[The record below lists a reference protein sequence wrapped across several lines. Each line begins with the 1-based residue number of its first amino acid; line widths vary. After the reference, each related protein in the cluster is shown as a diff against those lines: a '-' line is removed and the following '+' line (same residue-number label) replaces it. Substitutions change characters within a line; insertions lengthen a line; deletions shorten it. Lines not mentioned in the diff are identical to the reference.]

1 MWGKS
6 DWTLA
11 NKIRVFIS
19 IFPAGMA
26 TLKMHKLKITFKLI
40 SEINRGRVEE
50 GKGETVS
57 ECDAIQLNLACQKR
71 INNVVS
77 LCLAAALY
85 STFAFVWFYVLPLP
99 LCVRVTMCTQH
110 ESKGIGGRRGECSL
124 LIAVCLLIFIASDDP
139 PRDRQQQIL
148 MLFSCSYFTCNH
160 TQPPGPGP
168 DLVTA
173 PGLHTRTRAET
184 YTLTHKCRE
193 NESQV
198 SWLFTLRFLRYS

>member
-1 MWGKS
+1 M
-6 DWTLA
+6 L
-11 NKIRVFIS
+11 
-19 IFPAGMA
+19 
-26 TLKMHKLKITFKLI
+26 
-40 SEINRGRVEE
+40 
-50 GKGETVS
+50 
-57 ECDAIQLNLACQKR
+57 
-71 INNVVS
+71 S
-77 LCLAAALY
+77 LCLAAPYA
-85 STFAFVWFYVLPLP
+85 TFAFVWFYVPPLP

-110 ESKGIGGRRGECSL
+110 ESKGMAEGGARGECTL

-184 YTLTHKCRE
+184 HTHTHTCRE
-193 NESQV
+193 HESQV

>member
-1 MWGKS
+1 MLSLSLSLSRCCPLCNICICLVLCAPFTVMRQGYHVY
-6 DWTLA
+6 A
-11 NKIRVFIS
+11 
-19 IFPAGMA
+19 A
-26 TLKMHKLKITFKLI
+26 
-40 SEINRGRVEE
+40 RVE
-50 GKGETVS
+50 GNWG
-57 ECDAIQLNLACQKR
+57 N
-71 INNVVS
+71 
-77 LCLAAALY
+77 
-85 STFAFVWFYVLPLP
+85 
-99 LCVRVTMCTQH
+99 
-110 ESKGIGGRRGECSL
+110 GGGECSL

>member
-1 MWGKS
+1 MGER
-6 DWTLA
+6 D
-11 NKIRVFIS
+11 
-19 IFPAGMA
+19 
-26 TLKMHKLKITFKLI
+26 
-40 SEINRGRVEE
+40 RGRGSCEW
-50 GKGETVS
+50 
-57 ECDAIQLNLACQKR
+57 DAIELNLACQRR
-71 INNVVS
+71 INIAVSLS

-85 STFAFVWFYVLPLP
+85 ATFAFVWFYVLPLP

-110 ESKGIGGRRGECSL
+110 ESKGMWELGGGGVQPAYR
-124 LIAVCLLIFIASDDP
+124 CLPFNFYCFWRPAPRQAATNSYAIFVFIFHMQP
-139 PRDRQQQIL
+139 
-148 MLFSCSYFTCNH
+148 H

-184 YTLTHKCRE
+184 HKHTHTCRE

>member
-1 MWGKS
+1 MQHLHLFG
-6 DWTLA
+6 
-11 NKIRVFIS
+11 F
-19 IFPAGMA
+19 M
-26 TLKMHKLKITFKLI
+26 
-40 SEINRGRVEE
+40 
-50 GKGETVS
+50 
-57 ECDAIQLNLACQKR
+57 C
-71 INNVVS
+71 S
-77 LCLAAALY
+77 LYRYA
-85 STFAFVWFYVLPLP
+85 SGLP
-99 LCVRVTMCTQH
+99 CVRST
-110 ESKGIGGRRGECSL
+110 SRRELGEWGGECSL